1 MHWSHTPLHHW
12 QDDKWLAQMRRELP
26 ANQYLRMIENRFT
39 SSEAA
44 FITMGKWDP
53 CVRPELGHGARLD
66 LFRDV
71 FVGVDAATASRL
83 QYLRGVVRPQH
94 ADGAAMHPS
103 HLPADSR

>member
-1 MHWSHTPLHHW
+1 LHHW

-53 CVRPELGHGARLD
+53 CVRPELGHVECWRIRFNQMARNSRRAGGGSSLRTGMASFSAGPRQDLVWGA
-66 LFRDV
+66 F
-71 FVGVDAATASRL
+71 
-83 QYLRGVVRPQH
+83 
-94 ADGAAMHPS
+94 GAA
-103 HLPADSR
+103 

>member
-1 MHWSHTPLHHW
+1 MLMHWSHTPLHHW

-53 CVRPELGHGARLD
+53 CVRPELGH
-66 LFRDV
+66 V
-71 FVGVDAATASRL
+71 E
-83 QYLRGVVRPQH
+83 
-94 ADGAAMHPS
+94 
-103 HLPADSR
+103 